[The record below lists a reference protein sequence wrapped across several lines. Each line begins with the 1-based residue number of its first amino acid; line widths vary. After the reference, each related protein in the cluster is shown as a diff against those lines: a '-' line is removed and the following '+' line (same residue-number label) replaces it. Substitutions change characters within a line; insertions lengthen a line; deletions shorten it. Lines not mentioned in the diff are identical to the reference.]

1 MALGRIR
8 KTPHFLLPRC
18 EQFIQDRKEK
28 MLLIQRID
36 IPDRV
41 FSLYQKSVVQQY
53 FYSEIIR
60 RGCGS
65 AIKSSELDFAAL
77 ALHTF
82 HFNKAIFRGAL
93 NY

>member
-1 MALGRIR
+1 VSL
-8 KTPHFLLPRC
+8 FLL
-18 EQFIQDRKEK
+18 QF
-28 MLLIQRID
+28 LTID
-36 IPDRV
+36 GIAVRD
-41 FSLYQKSVVQQY
+41 S
-53 FYSEIIR
+53 
-60 RGCGS
+60 GS

>member
-1 MALGRIR
+1 MLLKLGRPRSEIQRRLNPSSTGRMAFARIR

-18 EQFIQDRKEK
+18 EQFIQDREEK

-41 FSLYQKSVVQQY
+41 LSLYQKSVVQQY

-60 RGCGS
+60 QGLE
-65 AIKSSELDFAAL
+65 AIG
-77 ALHTF
+77 
-82 HFNKAIFRGAL
+82 IV
-93 NY
+93 